1 MRSIR
6 MDFPA
11 AMGNGRETQIV
22 AGGGLSE
29 VGSLEVQRGFFM
41 TDGFGQAVAIRPL
54 TAELRVMWDGYA
66 RGQSEGSPFHE
77 SLWLEAGCRTYG
89 HRLQALAAVNDQ
101 GAIAGILPTC
111 QVSGPF
117 TGRALISAPYGVYGR
132 VLADSDT
139 ARDALLSEAR
149 RRADELGVRYLEIR
163 QGQPLEGFEGRCQYY
178 TFRRTLPERP
188 EDVLGT
194 FPKKA
199 RAAVRHAID
208 RYKLTA
214 RFGPELLDTFY
225 RLYTVSLRRLASP
238 GHSKAFL
245 KRLVEGY
252 GPRCLVQVVYH
263 EGTPVAGCLS
273 LTFRNQVLPY
283 FAGIDDRYSRLNT
296 SNFLYY
302 SLMEEAVRR
311 GLQVFDF
318 GRTRQD
324 NEGGCQF
331 KINQGFEPEP
341 LHYSYYIPRG
351 GTLPDLRP
359 SNPKFSLAQAVWKR
373 LPLPV
378 AAAAG
383 GIVTRW
389 LP

>member
-1 MRSIR
+1 MLKEQGTEPVSVSFHVSALREAGSRVWDDFVDASPSGTPFHRSEWLH
-6 MDFPA
+6 A
-11 AMGNGRETQIV
+11 SCAVYGHQSCSLV
-22 AGGGLSE
+22 ATTGE
-29 VGSLEVQRGFFM
+29 
-41 TDGFGQAVAIRPL
+41 DGTICGVLPLCRVKGPL
-54 TAELRVMWDGYA
+54 TGK
-66 RGQSEGSPFHE
+66 
-77 SLWLEAGCRTYG
+77 
-89 HRLQALAAVNDQ
+89 ALV
-101 GAIAGILPTC
+101 
-111 QVSGPF
+111 
-117 TGRALISAPYGVYGR
+117 SAPYAVYGG
-132 VLADSDT
+132 VLAEDLEV
-139 ARDALLSEAR
+139 REALQFEAKR
-149 RRADELGVRYLEIR
+149 LADENGVRFLEIR
-163 QGQPLEGFEGRCQYY
+163 QGQPLEGFEGRSQYY
-178 TFRRTLPERP
+178 TFRKALPERP

-214 RFGPELLDTFY
+214 RFGPELLDTFH

-283 FAGIDDRYSRLNT
+283 FAGIDDQYSRLNT
-296 SNFLYY
+296 SNYLYY
-302 SLMEEAVRR
+302 SLMEEAVRM